1 MPRRAIPVLLF
12 ALLGPFTTPAAAEP
26 VRITSGHVFL
36 PGIVQAGSMDI
47 RGTQGFSLTGITD
60 NASTAFW
67 TCSVPECVG
76 GTPLDLFVQLAG
88 STLVNASATLNG
100 VTYPDVSS
108 IDAPAYTSSFLRG
121 SAVAPPVGGG
131 PTTITA
137 PFTFDGGFYLAGTG
151 LLRELTGAGTATLSL
166 RPYGVAG
173 LPPSWY
179 IEGIRYEFADSAPV
193 PEPATLT
200 LTATALAVAYL
211 ARRRRSR
218 HTDLYKR
225 FTAI

>member
-1 MPRRAIPVLLF
+1 MMPRRAIPVLLVS
-12 ALLGPFTTPAAAEP
+12 LLGFFTTPAAAEP
-26 VRITSGHVFL
+26 VRITSGFVFL
-36 PGIVQAGSMDI
+36 PGIVQGGSMDI
-47 RGTQGFSLTGITD
+47 SGTQGFSLTGITD
-60 NASTAFW
+60 NASTAFF

-76 GTPLDLFVQLAG
+76 GTPLDLFVQLGG

-100 VTYPDVSS
+100 VIYPDVDS
-108 IDAPAYTSSFLRG
+108 INAPAYTNSFLRG

-137 PFTFDGGFYLAGTG
+137 PFTFDGGFYLTGTG

-166 RPYGVAG
+166 RPYGPVEG
-173 LPPSWY
+173 LPPSWF
-179 IEGIRYEFADSAPV
+179 IEGIRYDFADSTPV

-211 ARRRRSR
+211 ARRRRTR
-218 HTDLYKR
+218 QTG
-225 FTAI
+225 A